1 MQIPATRSCLAPA
14 FCRPPSPKHPSNWPR
29 CQTCGAARLPGVN
42 CEKVSGPSY
51 LELLEVVAVPGPVD
65 LREEVVVEDLA
76 EQLEEVD
83 LHLVEAL
90 VLQQLVQLRLPLLVV
105 QRGEELPDQRR
116 HLPVVGIAPTA
127 AIAAGGAAELEVLQ
141 G

>member
-1 MQIPATRSCLAPA
+1 MFFVA
-14 FCRPPSPKHPSNWPR
+14 K
-29 CQTCGAARLPGVN
+29 
-42 CEKVSGPSY
+42 SY

-127 AIAAGGAAELEVLQ
+127 AAIAAGGAAELEVLQ

>member
-1 MQIPATRSCLAPA
+1 MS
-14 FCRPPSPKHPSNWPR
+14 SV
-29 CQTCGAARLPGVN
+29 G
-42 CEKVSGPSY
+42 SY

-83 LHLVEAL
+83 LDLVEAL

-105 QRGEELPDQRR
+105 QRRQELADQRGN
-116 HLPVVGIAPTA
+116 LPVGTA
-127 AIAAGGAAELEVLQ
+127 AAAAAAAPGAGVAAAAGGTAELEVLERK
-141 G
+141 GNG

>member
-1 MQIPATRSCLAPA
+1 MGRPQSRSC
-14 FCRPPSPKHPSNWPR
+14 
-29 CQTCGAARLPGVN
+29 
-42 CEKVSGPSY
+42 SY

-116 HLPVVGIAPTA
+116 NLPVVAVGTAPAAAA

>member
-1 MQIPATRSCLAPA
+1 M
-14 FCRPPSPKHPSNWPR
+14 
-29 CQTCGAARLPGVN
+29 
-42 CEKVSGPSY
+42 
-51 LELLEVVAVPGPVD
+51 
-65 LREEVVVEDLA
+65 VEDLA

-116 HLPVVGIAPTA
+116 HLPAAIGGTAPTA
-127 AIAAGGAAELEVLQ
+127 AITAGGAAELEVLQ
-141 G
+141 MKICLVETGLQ

>member
-1 MQIPATRSCLAPA
+1 M
-14 FCRPPSPKHPSNWPR
+14 RPVCYASPKGDGLTLHWLLL
-29 CQTCGAARLPGVN
+29 G
-42 CEKVSGPSY
+42 SY

-90 VLQQLVQLRLPLLVV
+90 VLQQLVQLGLPLLVV
-105 QRGEELPDQRR
+105 QRRQELADQRR
-116 HLPVVGIAPTA
+116 HLPTTTA
-127 AIAAGGAAELEVLQ
+127 RAAAAGVAAAAGGTAELEVLK
-141 G
+141 GIGTL

>member
-1 MQIPATRSCLAPA
+1 MGRPQSR
-14 FCRPPSPKHPSNWPR
+14 FC
-29 CQTCGAARLPGVN
+29 
-42 CEKVSGPSY
+42 SY

-116 HLPVVGIAPTA
+116 HLPVAVGTAPA
-127 AIAAGGAAELEVLQ
+127 AAAAVAAGGAAELEVL
-141 G
+141 